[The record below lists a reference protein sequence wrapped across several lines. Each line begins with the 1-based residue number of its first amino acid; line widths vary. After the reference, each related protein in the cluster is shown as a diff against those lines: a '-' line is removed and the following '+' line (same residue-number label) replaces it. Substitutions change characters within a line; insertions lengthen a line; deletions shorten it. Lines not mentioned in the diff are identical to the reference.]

1 MDKGRLKMMKRKG
14 AVDKE
19 RPKTDTGEP
28 MEDMMRSGH
37 LACPGCG
44 IVIAMRLASRAL
56 GKKTVSVI
64 IPSCSS
70 IIAATYPHTSL
81 KFPAFHGT
89 FETAAPTAAGIAH
102 ALRLKGKSDISVV
115 AFAGD
120 GGTFDIGIQ
129 ALSGCA
135 DRNENFIYICL
146 DNEAYMNTG
155 IQSSSA
161 TPNYAWTI
169 TTPSGRSGRKKNI
182 MEIMAAHR
190 IPYAATAS
198 IGYPQDLMDKVRK
211 AKGIEGTRFIHIL
224 TPCATGWR
232 MDENLSVRS
241 AMLSVETR
249 LFPLYEVFNGKQYAI
264 TYEPQGLPVAEYL
277 GIQGRYRHLSAEQ
290 TAQIQSEVDEEWD
303 SLIKRAAGC

>member
-1 MDKGRLKMMKRKG
+1 MDQGKVEIMIKRR
-14 AVDKE
+14 KE
-19 RPKTDTGEP
+19 EKKRPGMDAEKP

-44 IVIAMRLASRAL
+44 IVIAMRLVARAL

-89 FETAAPTAAGIAH
+89 FETAAPTAAGIAY
-102 ALRLKGKSDISVV
+102 ALRLKGKSDITVV

-129 ALSGCA
+129 SLSGCA
-135 DRNENFIYICL
+135 DRNENFIYVCL

-198 IGYPQDLMDKVRK
+198 IGYPQDLMDKIQK

-232 MDENLSVRS
+232 MDENLSVKA

-249 LFPLYEVFNGKQYAI
+249 LFPLYEVLNGKKYTI
-264 TYEPQGLPVAEYL
+264 TYDPQGLPVKEYL

-290 TAQIQSEVDEEWD
+290 TVQIQREVDEEWE
-303 SLIKRAAGC
+303 SLLRRAAGC